1 MGFRRNNTSSF
12 MMFSLVF
19 LSLVS
24 LGSGNV
30 DQVTQVK
37 GCPFGSIYSFGDS
50 SSLLDFKDG
59 RSSSSDQGLLQVVDY
74 LAYAFHLPLDP
85 YEEDTK
91 LDYGVNF
98 AVRGATALDS
108 TFFTKNNITLSPAN
122 NSLHT
127 QIDWFQTHLDALCSS
142 PPDCRQK
149 LKKSIFLVG
158 QIGANDYNYAFF
170 QGKTMN
176 EVVGYVPEVVQAI
189 KDALKRLIHMGA
201 VNLIVPGSLPMGCL
215 PSYLTMFPS
224 DDRRN
229 YDKNKCREGYNNFA
243 RLHNNH
249 LEQAL
254 TELRFE
260 HPRVHIVYASYYDA
274 FIALLRNRAVLGF
287 QKSSLSKACCG
298 NGGSYNF
305 DSSRMCGAEG
315 VPVCSDPTKHVHWD
329 GIRLTEEAY
338 KLMVEG
344 FISGNFVRP
353 KLRIPERW
361 HCVM

>member
-1 MGFRRNNTSSF
+1 MGFRRNNASSF

-30 DQVTQVK
+30 DQVAQVK
-37 GCPFGSIYSFGDS
+37 GCPFRSIYSFGDS

-59 RSSSSDQGLLQVVDY
+59 RSSSSDQGLQQVVDY

-85 YEEDTK
+85 YEEGTK

-108 TFFTKNNITLSPAN
+108 TFSRRTTL
-122 NSLHT
+122 H
-127 QIDWFQTHLDALCSS
+127 
-142 PPDCRQK
+142 CRQPTILFTHK
-149 LKKSIFLVG
+149 LIGSRPILMHYVHHL

-176 EVVGYVPEVVQAI
+176 EVVGYVPEVVQTI

-254 TELRFE
+254 TEL
-260 HPRVHIVYASYYDA
+260 S
-274 FIALLRNRAVLGF
+274 NRAVLGF
-287 QKSSLSKACCG
+287 QKSSLRKACCG

>member
-1 MGFRRNNTSSF
+1 MLIKLR
-12 MMFSLVF
+12 
-19 LSLVS
+19 
-24 LGSGNV
+24 
-30 DQVTQVK
+30 TQVK
-37 GCPFGSIYSFGDS
+37 GCHFGSIYSFGDS

-74 LAYAFHLPLDP
+74 L
-85 YEEDTK
+85 
-91 LDYGVNF
+91 
-98 AVRGATALDS
+98 
-108 TFFTKNNITLSPAN
+108 
-122 NSLHT
+122 
-127 QIDWFQTHLDALCSS
+127 
-142 PPDCRQK
+142 DCRQK

-176 EVVGYVPEVVQAI
+176 EVVGYVPEVVQTI

-215 PSYLTMFPS
+215 PSYLTM
-224 DDRRN
+224 
-229 YDKNKCREGYNNFA
+229 
-243 RLHNNH
+243 LHNDH

-274 FIALLRNRAVLGF
+274 FIALLHNRAVLGF
-287 QKSSLSKACCG
+287 QKSSLRKACCG

-315 VPVCSDPTKHVHWD
+315 VPVCSNPTKHVHWD
-329 GIRLTEEAY
+329 GIHLTEEAY

-344 FISGNFVRP
+344 FISGNFVIP

>member
-1 MGFRRNNTSSF
+1 M
-12 MMFSLVF
+12 SLRF
-19 LSLVS
+19 
-24 LGSGNV
+24 NI
-30 DQVTQVK
+30 Q
-37 GCPFGSIYSFGDS
+37 FGDS

-74 LAYAFHLPLDP
+74 L
-85 YEEDTK
+85 
-91 LDYGVNF
+91 
-98 AVRGATALDS
+98 DS
-108 TFFTKNNITLSPAN
+108 
-122 NSLHT
+122 
-127 QIDWFQTHLDALCSS
+127 
-142 PPDCRQK
+142 RQK

-176 EVVGYVPEVVQAI
+176 EVLGYVPEVVQTI

-201 VNLIVPGSLPMGCL
+201 VNLIVPGSFPMGCL

-229 YDKNKCREGYNNFA
+229 YDKKKCREGHNNFA
-243 RLHNNH
+243 RLHNDH

-287 QKSSLSKACCG
+287 QKSSLRKACCG

-329 GIRLTEEAY
+329 GIRLTEEEAY